1 MSKNHKMIGA
11 CLSVLMLLGA
21 LSVVIARIRAAAG
34 SAEEVRRVASSDS
47 RAIVVKTASQG
58 LSRSNSLEM
67 ERVTITPRGFEP
79 NVITHAPGRFLL
91 AVDNRSGHDDLT
103 LHLDGETTPLTTGL
117 PQQGKLARSS

>member
-103 LHLDGETTPLTTGL
+103 LHLDGETSRLHSQPVS
-117 PQQGKLARSS
+117 RSRA